1 LVVLDVSRGGLLRE
15 TLYLYVCRVK
25 NFRHQQR
32 PKKSSL
38 VIGRTAVA
46 DAMRNGQA
54 LDRIYLDAKA
64 VGSDIN
70 DIKRL
75 ASQNGVPVNY
85 VPVAKLNG
93 FNITDHEGC
102 VAQIARVQYFHLQ
115 DMISSVIESGEPPLF
130 LILDGITDIRNIGG
144 IARTALCCGVHALI
158 IPDKGVG
165 ALNEDAILTSA
176 GALETLPVCRV
187 TSLMKAVDELHLNG
201 IRVVASDMKAATNV
215 YDANFREPCAI
226 VMGSEE
232 KGIYPA
238 LLKICD
244 EKIKIPMKG
253 DFESLNVSVA
263 TGIILYEAMKQRI
276 DNN

>member
-15 TLYLYVCRVK
+15 TLYLYLCRVK

-201 IRVVASDMKAATNV
+201 IRVLASDMKAATNV